1 MNYGDI
7 PTPRSK
13 PQPEESKSQS
23 PYGSQQNSK
32 ATTPQRP
39 SSSQKLRRMWISS
52 SARKKVA
59 DKHSPTPTV
68 LSLRHQS
75 MRPNTGTPARSYSGS
90 SPSHRFSANQVSERD
105 VSSYLYRKE
114 REHTDIKVKRLG
126 ANGEDS
132 KDEFEIKKRKT
143 NTTKHP
149 TVDLHN
155 AHEIEVADNTPIRKP
170 AKEATE
176 DPIYSQIDVKDYLK
190 QMSDEIMRYEIRL
203 ASLHGRMV
211 ELTRENQR
219 LRNDDNYRLIC
230 KRLAGKL
237 VAESK
242 ERGSWKDV
250 EERNREENSVEAISD
265 TTSISNGGDIQET
278 DEHYDKKP
286 AGVPIVSQVD
296 SPQDLSL
303 LDKNHSECHSKPKRA
318 LEKLEKGIL
327 KRLHEYDVALKSA
340 EDEASMQ
347 LCGARLVK
355 DESPFVE
362 ELKNKLLN
370 GASELAKVR
379 VYTAT
384 RVANLKAAL
393 SKQQVDRQF
402 LQKMN
407 EEYRSAL
414 MKWENFGENVK
425 GYVPHYIETIKRQ
438 KETIDNQNRIMEM
451 QILAT
456 EEQKKTIQELRAQ
469 LSQVESV
476 QADSLSC
483 TELNRVT
490 TLQKRDIDT
499 LKQYLHEEKLK
510 SEHLKELVE
519 HLRKDLATRGAANP
533 EYARL
538 AHNAAQKDVEE
549 KHRMEIRTL
558 HKMYSNLLK
567 NVEMNERENKETP
580 KENANDDP
588 YGSNGHP
595 IYTSPRVKKE
605 HSPEDLLNDQS
616 RVTLESP

>member
-1 MNYGDI
+1 MNYGDL
-7 PTPRSK
+7 PTPHSK
-13 PQPEESKSQS
+13 PQPEENKS

-52 SARKKVA
+52 SARKKIA
-59 DKHSPTPTV
+59 DEHSPTPAA

-75 MRPNTGTPARSYSGS
+75 MRPKTGTPARSNSSS
-90 SPSHRFSANQVSERD
+90 SPSHRFSANQVSQRD

-114 REHTDIKVKRLG
+114 REHTDIKVKRLC

-155 AHEIEVADNTPIRKP
+155 AHEIEVADNTPIRKS
-170 AKEATE
+170 AKKATE
-176 DPIYSQIDVKDYLK
+176 DSIYSQIDVKNYLK
-190 QMSDEIMRYEIRL
+190 QMSDEVMRYEIRL

-211 ELTRENQR
+211 ELTRENQS

-242 ERGSWKDV
+242 ERRFRKNMEKKD
-250 EERNREENSVEAISD
+250 REENSVEAISD
-265 TTSISNGGDIQET
+265 AISVSNGGDIQET
-278 DEHYDKKP
+278 DEQYDAKP
-286 AGVPIVSQVD
+286 AGVVIIRQVN
-296 SPQDLSL
+296 SPQDSSP
-303 LDKNHSECHSKPKRA
+303 DKNHSECHSKPKRA

-327 KRLHEYDVALKSA
+327 NRLHEYEVALKSA

-347 LCGARLVK
+347 LRGARLVK

-362 ELKNKLLN
+362 ELKNELLN

-379 VYTAT
+379 AYTAT
-384 RVANLKAAL
+384 RVTNLKAAL

-414 MKWENFGENVK
+414 VKWENFGENVK

-456 EEQKKTIQELRAQ
+456 EEQKKTIEDLRAQ

-476 QADSLSC
+476 QADSPSC
-483 TELNRVT
+483 IELNRVT

-510 SEHLKELVE
+510 SEHLKEVVE
-519 HLRKDLATRGAANP
+519 HLRKDLATRGAASP

-538 AHNAAQKDVEE
+538 AHSAAQRDVEE

-567 NVEMNERENKETP
+567 NVEMSERENKETP
-580 KENANDDP
+580 RESAKDDP

-605 HSPEDLLNDQS
+605 HSPEDLLNDQA